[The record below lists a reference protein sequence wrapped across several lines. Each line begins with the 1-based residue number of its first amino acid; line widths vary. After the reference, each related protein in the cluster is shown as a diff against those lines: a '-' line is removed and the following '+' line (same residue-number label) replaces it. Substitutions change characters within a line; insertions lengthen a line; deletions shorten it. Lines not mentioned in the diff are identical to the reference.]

1 VFSALK
7 SNAFAYPLLE
17 VAHILGISLLIGN
30 LILLELRVFGRGA
43 ALPIKDLARLSL
55 AIAVTGFCIAAATG
69 LTMFATQADELINNG
84 AFKLKMLLLFV
95 AACNAGWFHGRGS
108 LEKLDWVAK
117 LQMLVS
123 TSLWIS
129 IATCGRWIAYK

>member
-1 VFSALK
+1 MFTALK
-7 SNAFAYPLLE
+7 QNAFAYPLLE

-43 ALPIKDLARLSL
+43 ALPVKDLAKLSL
-55 AIAVTGFCIAAATG
+55 SIAITGFCIAAVTG
-69 LTMFATQADELINNG
+69 LTMFATQADELINNS

-95 AACNAGWFHGRGS
+95 AACNAGWFHGRDS
-108 LEKLDWVAK
+108 LVKLDWVAK
-117 LQMLVS
+117 AQMLVS
-123 TSLWIS
+123 TALWIS

>member
-43 ALPIKDLARLSL
+43 SLPIKDLARLSL

-69 LTMFATQADELINNG
+69 LTMFATQAEELINNG

-117 LQMLVS
+117 VQMLVS
-123 TSLWIS
+123 TTLWIS

>member
-69 LTMFATQADELINNG
+69 LTMFATQAEELINNG
-84 AFKLKMLLLFV
+84 SFKLKMLLLFV

-117 LQMLVS
+117 VQMLVS
-123 TSLWIS
+123 TALWIS

>member
-1 VFSALK
+1 VFTALK
-7 SNAFAYPLLE
+7 QNAFAYPLLE
-17 VAHILGISLLIGN
+17 VAHILGIALLIGN
-30 LILLELRVFGRGA
+30 LVLLEFRVFGRGK

-55 AIAVTGFCIAAATG
+55 SIAVTGFCVAAITG

-95 AACNAGWFHGRGS
+95 AACNAGYFHGRGS
-108 LEKLDWVAK
+108 LDKLDWVAK
-117 LQMLVS
+117 AQMVVS
-123 TSLWIS
+123 MLLWVS